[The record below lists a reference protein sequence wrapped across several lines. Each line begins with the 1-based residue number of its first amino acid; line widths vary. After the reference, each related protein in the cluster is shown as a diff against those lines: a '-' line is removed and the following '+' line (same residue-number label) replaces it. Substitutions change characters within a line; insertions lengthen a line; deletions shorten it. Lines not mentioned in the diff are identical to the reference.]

1 MKSNRQE
8 QQKKLQQNIMRAQ
21 QGHTQVEG
29 DNIYLFENH
38 RNHDLSLPRKSLDGK
53 TLIPP
58 RGRFKGDQYFLQMLQ
73 TGYFRLISSEPYIKT
88 PPAAAVVTE
97 QKVTETV
104 AVKVETNANVTLN
117 ENVVKESTV
126 EKLILDQPEKFTK
139 AGQTEQVH
147 VRSENNLREINSDNN
162 SHAQNKDVLLTENPL
177 DGIDIIKG

>member
-8 QQKKLQQNIMRAQ
+8 QQHKLQQNIMRAQ

-29 DNIYLFENH
+29 DTIYLFENH
-38 RNHDLSLPRKSLDGK
+38 RNHDLSLPRKSFDGK

-58 RGRFKGDQYFLQMLQ
+58 RGRFKGDSYFLMMLQ
-73 TGYFRLISSEPYIKT
+73 TGYCRLISSEPYIKT
-88 PPAAAVVTE
+88 PTAAVVTE
-97 QKVTETV
+97 QKVNETV
-104 AVKVETNANVTLN
+104 AVKVETRTDNQLN

-139 AGQTEQVH
+139 TGQSEQAN
-147 VRSENNLREINSDNN
+147 VRSENNLREINSESNA
-162 SHAQNKDVLLTENPL
+162 HAQNKDVLLTENPL